1 MNLLNAL
8 FEWFDE
14 LTEKHGVEKIKTIGD
29 SYMVVGG
36 VPNHDQLHC
45 QHVAGFALEA
55 MSFVRSFSSTYPFP
69 IEMRMGIHTGTVAA
83 GVLGKKKF
91 SYDLW
96 GDVVNIASR
105 YESSSSPNSIHV
117 SEAVKVRLAD
127 DFVFSDAESV
137 ELKGKGI
144 ATAYYLL
151 GRKTVIPTR
160 TETDSRGGLNEA
172 AIAADAARS
181 GDRPPV

>member
-1 MNLLNAL
+1 
-8 FEWFDE
+8 
-14 LTEKHGVEKIKTIGD
+14 
-29 SYMVVGG
+29 
-36 VPNHDQLHC
+36 
-45 QHVAGFALEA
+45 
-55 MSFVRSFSSTYPFP
+55 
-69 IEMRMGIHTGTVAA
+69 MRMGIHTGTVAA

-127 DFVFSDAESV
+127 NFVFSDAESV